1 MEKSISDHKK
11 EIIRQLKANGTY
23 SRALDIQIISLAS
36 ALRNLL
42 MANHQ
47 IDNLTETTVLET
59 TRYGE
64 KIAPHPVFKIAKEAQ
79 ELITR
84 QMKALGLTV
93 EDLAGGVEDDP
104 LVDLT
109 KKLNKRRKQPTILR
123 VGSADA
129 DAGE

>member
-1 MEKSISDHKK
+1 M
-11 EIIRQLKANGTY
+11 
-23 SRALDIQIISLAS
+23 
-36 ALRNLL
+36 
-42 MANHQ
+42 
-47 IDNLTETTVLET
+47 TETTVWET

-64 KIAPHPVFKIAKEAQ
+64 KLAPHPVFKIAKEAQ

-109 KKLNKRRKQPTILR
+109 KKLNKKRKQPTILK

-129 DAGE
+129 EAGE

>member
-109 KKLNKRRKQPTILR
+109 KKLNKKRKHPTILR

-129 DAGE
+129 DVGE